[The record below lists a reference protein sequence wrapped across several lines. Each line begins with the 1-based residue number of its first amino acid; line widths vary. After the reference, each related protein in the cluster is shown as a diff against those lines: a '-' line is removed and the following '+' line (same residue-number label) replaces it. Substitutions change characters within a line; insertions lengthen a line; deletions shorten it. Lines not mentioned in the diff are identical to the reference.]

1 MKNRLFACFAFLVLF
16 CASTA
21 LPATAAARYTVVDL
35 GFFEGTSINNAGEA
49 VGVGPSPFFG
59 VDYAYLWNGTFHSL
73 GSLVVGATVN
83 FGFKSSAV
91 RIDSNGRVYGT
102 SEYEHA
108 PNGFVSRS
116 AFVWDGKMHGV
127 PIPNGLFSCQA
138 TGANDIGDV
147 VGYCFVSPPNFRS
160 FVYNGRVSRL
170 FAPIGWEI
178 QDITTSGEILIFDR
192 SGGAHLFSHGAYKA
206 LRKSFAASRLNNA
219 GIVAGEDIFSH
230 GSHAAYFNG
239 TQYVDLGVLS
249 GFAYANLSIFNAN
262 GAAVGT
268 ANDGSGNQR
277 ALYYDPSLGIADLN
291 DAIAPGQGFALDEGI
306 DINDNGQILAL
317 GGPHGASNTY
327 ILTPTGD
334 SRPAHH
340 PVHVRNSTPK

>member
-1 MKNRLFACFAFLVLF
+1 MKNRFFAFFAFLVAF

-35 GFFEGTSINNAGEA
+35 GFFDGTSINNAGEA

-83 FGFKSSAV
+83 SGFKSSAV

-108 PNGFVSRS
+108 LNGFISSS

-127 PIPNGLFSCQA
+127 PFPNGLFSCNA

-147 VGYCFVSPPNFRS
+147 VGYCFISPSNFRS
-160 FVYNGRVSRL
+160 YVYTGRVSRL

-178 QDITTSGEILIFDR
+178 QDITTSGEILILDR
-192 SGGAHLFSHGAYKA
+192 TGGAHLFSHGAYKA
-206 LRKSFAASRLNNA
+206 LKKTFAASRLDNA
-219 GIVAGEDIFSH
+219 GIVAG
-230 GSHAAYFNG
+230 SHAVYFNG
-239 TQYVDLGVLS
+239 AKYVDLGILS
-249 GFAYANLSIFNAN
+249 GFAYTNLSIINAN

-277 ALYYDPSLGIADLN
+277 AVYYDPSLGIVDLN
-291 DAIAPGQGFALDEGI
+291 DAIAPGQGFTLDEGI

-327 ILTPTGD
+327 ILTPTGGAG
-334 SRPAHH
+334 PAHR
-340 PVHVRNSTPK
+340 PGHVRISAPQ